1 MKVWVV
7 IPAYNEGK
15 TFDYDSVG
23 LEKSLDELLR
33 KLKGKGLFT
42 LVIDDGSKDNT
53 FEIVKKSADI
63 VLKNEENLG
72 KGRALKNA
80 INYLLENDIF
90 DYIITMDADRQHC
103 LSDIEGFL
111 KEAEKGEYFVVG
123 NRMGNPVGM
132 PKIRIITNRIMSWII
147 SEIVGQKIPDTQCGF
162 RLIKKDVLE
171 KVEIKTK
178 KFEIESEILIKSA
191 REGFVIKSIPIKSI
205 YFKDQKSKISP
216 FRDTLRFIKFISAF
230 LTKKH
235 PARD

>member
-15 TFDYDSVG
+15 TFDHDSAG

-33 KLKGKGLFT
+33 KLKVKGLST

-53 FEIVKKSADI
+53 FEIVNKCADI

-72 KGRALKNA
+72 KGRALKKA
-80 INYLLENDIF
+80 INYLLGNDDF
-90 DYIITMDADRQHC
+90 DYIITMDADRQHSF
-103 LSDIEGFL
+103 LDIDSFL
-111 KEAEKGEYFVVG
+111 KEAEKGESFVVG
-123 NRMGNPVGM
+123 NRMGNPAGM

-147 SEIVGQKIPDTQCGF
+147 SKIVRQKIPDTQCGF

-205 YFKDQKSKISP
+205 YFKNQKSRISP
-216 FRDTLRFIKFISAF
+216 FRDTVRFIRFILGLS
-230 LTKKH
+230 KEH
-235 PARD
+235 